1 MVRKAVVAGAGLGT
15 DSARVPAVAECIS
28 TPAVILSM
36 HAAHARC
43 VSGAGRIR
51 RLDATLLA
59 EAPCP
64 ALSTAGERRAAGGG
78 RLQMRIHGISRAFWA
93 LMHLIVHVVCASS
106 AS

>member
-1 MVRKAVVAGAGLGT
+1 MVQKAVVAGAGLGT
-15 DSARVPAVAECIS
+15 HSARVQAVAGCIS
-28 TPAVILSM
+28 THAVILSI

-43 VSGAGRIR
+43 VSAAGRIR
-51 RLDATLLA
+51 RLDATLWA

-64 ALSTAGERRAAGGG
+64 ALSAAGERGAAGGG
-78 RLQMRIHGISRAFWA
+78 TQQMRIHGIPRAFWA